1 MSSLKVNNENIWQLS
16 DNIDQQHLRLLIAN
30 CAVFQEQKF
39 IYTDH
44 RRNFSVTFIKSS
56 VQCKKL
62 FYHYYR
68 VQILEPGFRGREVK
82 KYDVEES
89 WGTFE
94 SSDHRRHS
102 EKYDRDTAV
111 SVFQL
116 YTSEFYVNDKFSMI
130 ISVVE
135 KKILLDFALKNLLKD
150 IINYNFII
158 KVIKEHELVMKNI
171 KEAFLRIRARTH
183 KGSQPV
189 VLADEKLAKIMTDE
203 DPALVTKIIKTILDG
218 IDEFYSTTNSEI
230 INEAANFWN
239 AFYKKLGAKIEV
251 LDLSTDF
258 IKIVQKYVKNTHS
271 PRHGNYVLHVLNVF
285 NIHRSDDIGLFM
297 DQIGNKKL
305 LWHGTKTENIASIL
319 SEGFKVPHKPSH
331 GRMFGHGIYF
341 SNSVSKAA
349 NYCGC
354 NRENSEGYL
363 LLCEVA
369 LGNTMELYEAETD
382 TWMLPLGIHSIVGK
396 GLFSPYSNDKAI
408 VYQDVEVPYGEIVK
422 NVFSPNTTLLHDE
435 FIVFNT
441 SQIRIR
447 HLVAVKFY
455 FKKLKK
461 AD

>member
-258 IKIVQKYVKNTHS
+258 IKIVQK
-271 PRHGNYVLHVLNVF
+271 
-285 NIHRSDDIGLFM
+285 SDDIGLFM